1 MKKRRFYEGGPTE
14 DEDKATG
21 LAASKGEDVGFFKRL
36 SMGNIDKADSEA
48 GQQFGAGRARLDRMP
63 AAPNRSKSMGNM
75 EGLEGPAM
83 PEAPK
88 RTSVGNMEG
97 LEGPAMPEAPKRTSM
112 GNMQGMPTARPTVR
126 PNISASDKPMPP
138 VGPMGPA
145 KRATAPGE
153 IPGQASDVKAPASTG
168 QDTSGPSNLDRLVG
182 GIPVGGGL
190 KKMAG
195 LAKGLASSK
204 GAGTAGRALAEAETT
219 PITFLG
225 KSAPKNITPAG
236 RIGGE
241 QAKRLAYTEGEGAAS
256 AAAPRVGGPAA
267 TAEKAAE
274 TVARLKGPK
283 TGGSSGP
290 QGRNPFS
297 AAKEKSPRG
306 RSSFKTAEDLEPE
319 FKRGGKTKAY
329 AKGGSVSSRGDGI
342 AQRGKTRGMMR

>member
-1 MKKRRFYEGGPTE
+1 MNMKKRRFYEGGPTE

-75 EGLEGPAM
+75 EGIEGPAM

-88 RTSVGNMEG
+88 RTSMGNMEG
-97 LEGPAMPEAPKRTSM
+97 LEGPTIPEGPKRTSM

-126 PNISASDKPMPP
+126 PNISASDKPMRP

-145 KRATAPGE
+145 KRGE
-153 IPGQASDVKAPASTG
+153 IPGQADDVKAPPSTG
-168 QDTSGPSNLDRLVG
+168 EDTSGPSNLDRLVG
-182 GIPVGGGL
+182 GVPVGGGL

-195 LAKGLASSK
+195 LAKGFASGK

-219 PITFLG
+219 PVTFLG
-225 KSAPKNITPAG
+225 KSAPKNITPVE
-236 RIGGE
+236 RIGSE
-241 QAKRLAYTEGEGAAS
+241 QAKRLAYTEGKGATS
-256 AAAPRVGGPAA
+256 AAAPRIGGPAA

-274 TVARLKGPK
+274 AVARLKGPK

>member
-1 MKKRRFYEGGPTE
+1 
-14 DEDKATG
+14 
-21 LAASKGEDVGFFKRL
+21 
-36 SMGNIDKADSEA
+36 
-48 GQQFGAGRARLDRMP
+48 
-63 AAPNRSKSMGNM
+63 
-75 EGLEGPAM
+75 
-83 PEAPK
+83 
-88 RTSVGNMEG
+88 
-97 LEGPAMPEAPKRTSM
+97 
-112 GNMQGMPTARPTVR
+112 
-126 PNISASDKPMPP
+126 MPP

-204 GAGTAGRALAEAETT
+204 GTGTAGRALAEAETT

-267 TAEKAAE
+267 TAEKAVEA
-274 TVARLKGPK
+274 VARLKGPK
-283 TGGSSGP
+283 TGGPSGP
-290 QGRNPFS
+290 KGKNPFD
-297 AAKEKSPRG
+297 AAKKKSPRD
-306 RSSFKTAEDLEPE
+306 RSSFKSADDREPE
-319 FKRGGKTKAY
+319 FKRGGAAKAY
-329 AKGGSVSSRGDGI
+329 ASGGSVSSRGDGI